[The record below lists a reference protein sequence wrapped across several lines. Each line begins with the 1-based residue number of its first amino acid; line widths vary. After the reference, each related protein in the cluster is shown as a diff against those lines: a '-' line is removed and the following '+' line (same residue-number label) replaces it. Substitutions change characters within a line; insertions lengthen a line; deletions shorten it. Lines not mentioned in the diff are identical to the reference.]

1 VSNTMSGLYFS
12 REKELGILKTMG
24 LNAKQTFS
32 LFISQALL
40 LGSVGSL
47 LGLGLGLLFSRL
59 EFFSPETT
67 SADLSYLNTYQS
79 LPFSAWFL
87 GLGIGIIGSFL
98 SAALPSFRAG
108 KISPVSILKEATS
121 QTSPVNEFRLLSI
134 GIFSIFIFVIVAFLP
149 LRWKFPVTGLIG
161 IGGIV
166 IGFTLCFPWIF
177 KILIF
182 FLFKL
187 EDLSDRSLVFIKVGL
202 EEIKNQSLRNTL
214 TSATLMLATSLVVLP
229 IDLNR

>member
-1 VSNTMSGLYFS
+1 MSGLYFS

-182 FLFKL
+182 FL
-187 EDLSDRSLVFIKVGL
+187 
-202 EEIKNQSLRNTL
+202 
-214 TSATLMLATSLVVLP
+214 
-229 IDLNR
+229 LN

>member
-1 VSNTMSGLYFS
+1 MSGLYFS

-98 SAALPSFRAG
+98 SAALPSFRAW
-108 KISPVSILKEATS
+108 KNFSRFYIERSHFANFPRKRISFIINRNFFYFHLCNRS
-121 QTSPVNEFRLLSI
+121 LS
-134 GIFSIFIFVIVAFLP
+134 S
-149 LRWKFPVTGLIG
+149 
-161 IGGIV
+161 
-166 IGFTLCFPWIF
+166 FTLEISSYRFNRNRWN
-177 KILIF
+177 
-182 FLFKL
+182 
-187 EDLSDRSLVFIKVGL
+187 SDRFHVMFSLDF
-202 EEIKNQSLRNTL
+202 
-214 TSATLMLATSLVVLP
+214 
-229 IDLNR
+229 